1 MERHG
6 AALASGRAHLSRA
19 PGTAGARRAHSS
31 VRPGPAE
38 ESASAVRMTAA
49 GSQSRAGGGSR
60 GGAPLS
66 PPAHAHTARTQRFC
80 WAAGDATHGKCT
92 PATAWRAEN
101 GVMLMRLCRAALG
114 PDRANTAG
122 VLRLPHC
129 SMAVLRLPERDPGR
143 HQGASTLR
151 RRANIRQ
158 GAAASAPHRLFDAHV
173 LREHDHPKGA
183 LVQVPDFA
191 VARVRRER
199 VIQVVRGGQALHSSG
214 RGRAARRSHPATR
227 LPPCA
232 SASQEHRPFTCT
244 ADRTCLA

>member
-101 GVMLMRLCRAALG
+101 GVMLMRPCRAALG
-114 PDRANTAG
+114 PDRANRG
-122 VLRLPHC
+122 
-129 SMAVLRLPERDPGR
+129 
-143 HQGASTLR
+143 GASPPALQHGSASPPREGPGATPR
-151 RRANIRQ
+151 GPHAGRRANIRQ